1 MRIALVSEHANPM
14 AALGGA
20 DAGGQNVH
28 VACLATGMAALG
40 HEVTVYTRRDAADTA
55 ARTQMGRRVVVEQID
70 AGPPRPVP
78 KDDLLPH
85 MPAFARELAA
95 RWKTQRPDV
104 VHAHF
109 WMSGLAS
116 LEAAEPLGIPV
127 VQTYH
132 ALGVVKQRYQGS
144 ADTSPPSRI
153 ETEREI
159 GKTCARIVATCSDEL
174 FELVRLGVD
183 RRHIS
188 VIPCGVDLERFTP
201 QGPVAPRGRR
211 HRLLAIGRLVPR
223 KGFDMAIRAL
233 AQLPEAE
240 LVIAGGPPAEQ
251 LCDEPEA
258 HRLRQI
264 AAECDV
270 ADRVKLLGAV
280 PRGDMPALLRS
291 AELVLCTP
299 WYEPFGIVPLEAMAS
314 GIPVV
319 ASAVGGLT
327 DTVLDGVTG
336 VLVPPRAPDALADA
350 LKPLIKDREL
360 RRQLGLNGLL
370 RARSRYGWPR
380 IARRTA
386 EVYSRLVAEG
396 TGRIEEAVNR

>member
-28 VACLATGMAALG
+28 VACLAAGMADLG
-40 HEVTVYTRRDAADTA
+40 HEVTVYTRRDSADTA
-55 ARTQMGRRVVVEQID
+55 ARTRMGRRVVVEQID
-70 AGPPRPVP
+70 AGPACAVP

-85 MPAFARELAA
+85 MPVFARELAA
-95 RWKTQRPDV
+95 RWKTRRPDV

-116 LEAAEPLGIPV
+116 LEAAEPLGVPV

-132 ALGVVKQRYQGS
+132 ALGVVKRRYQGA
-144 ADTSPPSRI
+144 ADTSPASRI

-159 GKTCARIVATCSDEL
+159 GRTCARIVATCSDEL

-201 QGPVAPRGRR
+201 HGPVAPRGRR

-223 KGFDMAIRAL
+223 KGFDTAIRAL
-233 AQLPEAE
+233 AGLPGSE
-240 LVIAGGPPAEQ
+240 LVIAGGPPAAR
-251 LCDEPEA
+251 LRDEPEA
-258 HRLRQI
+258 RRLRRI
-264 AAECDV
+264 AAECGV

-280 PRGDMPALLRS
+280 PRGEVPALLRS
-291 AELVLCTP
+291 AQVVLCTP

-314 GIPVV
+314 GVPVV

-336 VLVPPRAPDALADA
+336 VLVPPQDPDALADA
-350 LKPLIKDREL
+350 LLPLVKDREL
-360 RRQLGLNGLL
+360 RRQLGFNGLL
-370 RARSRYGWPR
+370 RARARYGWPR
-380 IARRTA
+380 VAHRTA
-386 EVYSRLVAEG
+386 EVYGRLVAARA
-396 TGRIEEAVNR
+396 GRIEEAVNR